1 MRRPGGG
8 GGGGGHHYGG
18 GDSSAAYAAAGMA
31 PSPHMHQQQ
40 QHHHHQ
46 QQQSSKSEHHS
57 NNHSQWRLERDGA
70 RLSSPMS
77 PHMFHNEGQGGEAPR
92 SYYQAQRPE
101 PRMAPERRGSH
112 DSRSQPRGEDM
123 SMGYED
129 NFMLQTFEGL
139 EEKFLDDLMKLS
151 KEQIDAED
159 AEIVRHRER
168 INMIN
173 AQYQEQLLALRAQHA
188 SRRDE
193 FLRRES
199 QSRRQQYQQAS
210 MDHYP
215 SSGPSDPQGY
225 STGTPPARDPQRLYN
240 ADNYD
245 SHRERARFLVSG
257 RSDDFWPRVQ
267 YPGGR
272 VYDTGS
278 RYY

>member
-8 GGGGGHHYGG
+8 GGGGGHNYGG

-31 PSPHMHQQQ
+31 PPPHMH
-40 QHHHHQ
+40 HH
-46 QQQSSKSEHHS
+46 QQQSSKSERHS
-57 NNHSQWRLERDGA
+57 SNHNQWRLERDGA
-70 RLSSPMS
+70 RLSNPMS
-77 PHMFHNEGQGGEAPR
+77 PHMFHNEGQGNEAPR

-101 PRMAPERRGSH
+101 PRMAPERQGSH

-123 SMGYED
+123 NMGYEE
-129 NFMLQTFEGL
+129 NFMTQTFEGL

-159 AEIVRHRER
+159 AEIARHRER

-173 AQYQEQLLALRAQHA
+173 AQYQEQLVALRAQHA

-199 QSRRQQYQQAS
+199 HSRQQQYQQAS

-215 SSGPSDPQGY
+215 SSGHGDPQGY

-245 SHRERARFLVSG
+245 SHRERARFLGSG
-257 RSDDFWPRVQ
+257 RNDDFEHRGQ

-272 VYDTGS
+272 LYDTGS